1 MVPLPSGTVTF
12 LFSDVEGSTQLLERH
27 GALMGEALSR
37 HHDLFEQ
44 VVERHQGA
52 IFETVGDAVYAAFAR
67 PQDAVAAALEAHRGL
82 ASEDWG
88 PIGRIAVRI
97 AVHTGAV
104 ERRGDH
110 YFGPALFRCARLQVL
125 GYGEQ
130 TLLSGVAARLVG
142 DALPHGASLRD
153 LGQHRLKDLGEP
165 EQVHQ
170 LVHHDLR
177 GDFPA
182 LKSLDTHPHNL
193 PLALSSF
200 VGRETELHALGEL
213 LDAKRLVTLIGPGGI
228 GKTRLALQVAA
239 EQIERHSDGVFVVDL
254 APLRDAALIAGT
266 ISITLGLREQA
277 GQSISETLHEHL
289 KSRRLLLLLDNLEQ
303 LLPTAA
309 RAVADLLVSAPGLH
323 VLVTSRAPLRL
334 RGEHEY
340 RVPPLTAGKRD
351 QLDTT
356 PPPAVALFLERA
368 RAVQIDLVV
377 DATAGPLIAEICEC
391 LDGLPLAIELAA
403 ARLRLLSLT
412 ALRERLAQRLPLLTA
427 GSRDSPERQQ
437 TLRATIAW
445 SEELLTPPQQQLFAQ
460 LGAFVGTFSL
470 EAVEAVAAA
479 DLSGAVLDELGA
491 LVEHSL
497 MRNADDPIGAPRFA
511 MLETIREYALER
523 LEARG
528 EAADIRDRLAAYLVN
543 LAEESEPRLTT
554 REQTETLRQLDLELD
569 DVRAALSWL
578 RVRGDVQQ
586 LGRLAAALARY
597 CTHRG

>member
-1 MVPLPSGTVTF
+1 MTLPAGTVTF

-27 GALMGEALSR
+27 GEMMGEALSR

-44 VVERHQGA
+44 VVEQHQGA

-67 PQDAVAAALEAHRGL
+67 PQDAVAAALNAHRAL
-82 ASEDWG
+82 AAEDWG

-130 TLLSGVAARLVG
+130 TLLSGVTARLVG
-142 DALPHGASLRD
+142 DALPQGASLRD
-153 LGQHRLKDLGEP
+153 LGRHRLKDLGEP

-170 LVHHDLR
+170 LVHADLR

-200 VGRETELHALGEL
+200 IGREKELHALDEL
-213 LDAKRLVTLIGPGGI
+213 LDAQRLVTLIGPGGI

-239 EQIERHSDGVFVVDL
+239 EQIERHPDGVFLVDL
-254 APLRDAALIAGT
+254 APLRDAALVAGT
-266 ISITLGLREQA
+266 ISSTLGLLEQA
-277 GQSISETLHEHL
+277 GQSISTTLHEHL
-289 KSRRLLLLLDNLEQ
+289 KSRRLLLVLDNVEQ
-303 LLPTAA
+303 LLPMAA
-309 RAVADLLVSAPGLH
+309 PAVADLLATGAGLH
-323 VLVTSRAPLRL
+323 ILATSRAPLRL

-340 RVPPLTAGKRD
+340 RVPPLGAGEPD
-351 QLDTT
+351 QLEAT

-368 RAVQIDLVV
+368 RAVRSDLVV
-377 DATAGPLIAEICEC
+377 DAKTGPLIADICER

-403 ARLRLLSLT
+403 ARLRLLSLP

-445 SEELLTPPQQQLFAQ
+445 SEELLTPPQQRLFAR

-470 EAVEAVAAA
+470 EGVELVSAA
-479 DLSGAVLDELGA
+479 DSDGVVLDELSS

-497 MRNADDPIGAPRFA
+497 VRHVDDPTGAPRYT
-511 MLETIREYALER
+511 MLETIREYAFER
-523 LEARG
+523 LEAYG

-543 LAEESEPRLTT
+543 LAEITEPRLTT
-554 REQTETLRQLDLELD
+554 AEQTEALRQLDLELD